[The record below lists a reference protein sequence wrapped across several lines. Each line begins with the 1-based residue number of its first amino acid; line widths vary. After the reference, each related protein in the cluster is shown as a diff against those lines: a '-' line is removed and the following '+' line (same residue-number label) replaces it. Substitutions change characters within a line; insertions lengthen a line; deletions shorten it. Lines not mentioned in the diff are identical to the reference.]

1 MSKNIFIVLLC
12 SNYILLMIL
21 FARMYLAD
29 VFYESSQNSFANQDY
44 ERAAQKSTQAASLN
58 PNEPAY
64 LRHRAKALIM
74 MSFSQNKAVFKS
86 QAYDD
91 LISAYH
97 LNPDNLATIRNSVP
111 LLYFLSVKDYTIPA
125 TFGTNIDTNFFNL
138 TKDYFANVKNI
149 SQKDGYASFARG
161 GLQNDVGIFVL
172 LAKYE
177 KKLGLTNEYEDSIKK
192 ITDLRPDL
200 LEWHPDLK

>member
-1 MSKNIFIVLLC
+1 MLSSSRSKNIFIILLCINYVLL
-12 SNYILLMIL
+12 IIL

-29 VFYESSQNSFANQDY
+29 VFYESSQSSFANQDY
-44 ERAAQKSTQAASLN
+44 EKAEQFASRAASLN

-64 LRHRAKALIM
+64 LRHRAKTLIM
-74 MSFSQNKAVFKS
+74 MSFSQNNAVFKS

-97 LNPDNLATIRNSVP
+97 LNPKNLATIRNSVP

-125 TFGTNIDTNFFNL
+125 TSGTNIDLNFFNL
-138 TKDYFANVKNI
+138 TKDYYANVKNI
-149 SQKDGYASFARG
+149 SQT
-161 GLQNDVGIFVL
+161 DVGIFVL

-177 KKLGLTNEYEDSIKK
+177 KKLGLVDEYNESIKK
-192 ITDLRPDL
+192 ITNLRPDL
-200 LEWHPDLK
+200 LEWHEDLK

>member
-1 MSKNIFIVLLC
+1 MPTSRPKNIFIILLC
-12 SNYILLMIL
+12 VNYVLLMIL

-29 VFYESSQNSFANQDY
+29 VFYESSQNSFALQDY
-44 ERAAQKSTQAASLN
+44 EEAEQFASRAVSLN

-74 MSFSQNKAVFKS
+74 MSFSQNNAVFKS

-97 LNPDNLATIRNSVP
+97 LNPNNLATIRNSVP
-111 LLYFLSVKDYTIPA
+111 LLYFLSVKDYAIPA
-125 TFGTNIDTNFFNL
+125 TSGTNIDSNFFNL
-138 TKDYFANVKNI
+138 TKEYYANVKNI
-149 SQKDGYASFARG
+149 SR
-161 GLQNDVGIFVL
+161 NDVGIFVL

-177 KKLGLTNEYEDSIKK
+177 KKLGLVEEYMESLKNITN
-192 ITDLRPDL
+192 LRPDL
-200 LEWHPDLK
+200 LEWHQI